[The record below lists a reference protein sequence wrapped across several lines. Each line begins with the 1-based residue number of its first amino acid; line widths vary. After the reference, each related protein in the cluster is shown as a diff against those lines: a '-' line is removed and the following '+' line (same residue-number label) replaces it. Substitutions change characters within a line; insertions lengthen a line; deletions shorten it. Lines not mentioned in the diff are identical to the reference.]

1 MKESKLQE
9 WKPSQKTQHKEYL
22 HRNFKR
28 KDTVKIKQNKIF
40 FSGTKEKKKHKTMI
54 LKTERRVTD

>member
-28 KDTVKIKQNKIF
+28 KDTVKIKQNKI
-40 FSGTKEKKKHKTMI
+40 TMEQWITQQDRKANKK
-54 LKTERRVTD
+54 